1 MTREVIDKVGLCI
14 LTMQADHGNDG
25 GVTLTRHSYLGFQL
39 MLPGGVGRTIM
50 QNINNS
56 VSCKTFLLETR
67 SQVSGFSFT
76 VWRGCDEATRRRGD
90 EATRRRYRILAS
102 SHPRILASSH
112 PRILASSRPR
122 ILASSHPRILAS
134 SHPRILASSRP
145 RILASSHPRVLASS
159 RPRLL
164 ASSHPRIL
172 ASSRPRILAS
182 SRPRILASSHPR
194 ILASPPHCKAVLN
207 HVKERKYLQLSARA
221 SIKKK
226 GGMLQGSQAEVL
238 RGSQGYRE
246 EMSRTPMGCQGYMGD
261 NGGKHHGSKPAFCL
275 HSHPLRCV
283 VRLTFI

>member
-122 ILASSHPRILAS
+122 ILASS
-134 SHPRILASSRP
+134 
-145 RILASSHPRVLASS
+145 
-159 RPRLL
+159 
-164 ASSHPRIL
+164 
-172 ASSRPRILAS
+172 
-182 SRPRILASSHPR
+182 RPRILASSHPR

-275 HSHPLRCV
+275 HNHPLRCV